1 MKQTNY
7 GFKHKRHIWGARLET
22 LGRRMDRWLD
32 EHYKEVFFWFMM
44 SLLLATQILLWVS

>member
-7 GFKHKRHIWGARLET
+7 KFRRKRNVWNARLEI
-22 LGRRMDRWLD
+22 LGRRIDRWLE

-44 SLLLATQILLWVS
+44 ILLFTSQILLWMS